1 MRAPLIAGA
10 ATLLAVTAA
19 CSSSPAPAPAPA
31 PTSAPASTSAS
42 AAPAH
47 AVGQTE
53 AARIATQKYGGNSL
67 GVEQDTAQGQPSWEV
82 EIANSGEGRI
92 EVDVA
97 QQTGAILTMEHD

>member
-10 ATLLAVTAA
+10 AALLAVTAA
-19 CSSSPAPAPAPA
+19 CSSAPAPAPAPA
-31 PTSAPASTSAS
+31 PTSAPAS

-47 AVGQTE
+47 AVDQAE
-53 AARIATQKYGGNSL
+53 AERIATRKYGGHSL

-82 EIANSGEGRI
+82 EIADSGEGRI

-97 QQTGAILTMEHD
+97 RQTGAILTMEHD